1 MRRRA
6 LFFLLLLIAS
16 SAGVAEAQQGESYN
30 RMVRVYEDNDIINI
44 KGNGTDQ
51 GYTNGTRLDVFY
63 IKDHRSRFF
72 IDRLMP
78 KAGDSSINTF
88 GWGIMQI
95 MITPTDIT
103 KKIPD
108 GNDYP
113 YSGALF
119 ATHSLHASNPVK
131 KYNLQTEWMIGVM
144 GPPSLAKETQTI
156 VHELISY
163 QKPMGWDH
171 QLKTDLL
178 LNLNLSAE
186 KQLVN
191 ISKAIEVIGGAQVFG
206 GTALNG
212 AAAWSLIR
220 FGKMDPYFNGY
231 ISQYTTKKGAG
242 ARRQIYF
249 IMRPSVEW
257 TVTNALIEGGIF
269 NHRNEDKLPD
279 DNERN
284 PYTGARIRERV
295 VARFDYGIVLSSGRI
310 GLSFTQTTMTPVVKG
325 LGSEIVGNISLHV
338 AL

>member
-1 MRRRA
+1 MRRRG
-6 LFFLLLLIAS
+6 LFSLLLLTALSTGI
-16 SAGVAEAQQGESYN
+16 AEAQQGDSYN
-30 RMVRVYEDNDIINI
+30 RMVHVYEDNDIINI

-51 GYTNGTRLDVFY
+51 GYTNGTRLDLFY
-63 IKDHRSRFF
+63 VKNHRSRFF

-78 KAGDSSINTF
+78 KAADSSINTF

-95 MITPTDIT
+95 MITPTDLS

-119 ATHSLHASNPVK
+119 VTHSLHSSNPHK
-131 KYNLQTEWMIGVM
+131 KYNFQTEWTLGVM
-144 GPPSLAKETQTI
+144 GPPSLAKETQTV
-156 VHELISY
+156 VHGWISY
-163 QKPMGWDH
+163 QKPQGWDH

-178 LNLNLSAE
+178 LNLNVAAE
-186 KQLVN
+186 KQLLN
-191 ISKAIEVIGGAQVFG
+191 INKTIEVIGGAQVFG
-206 GTALNG
+206 GTAVNG

-220 FGKMDPYFNGY
+220 FGKMEPYFNGY
-231 ISQYTTKKGAG
+231 ISQYTSKKGAG
-242 ARRQIYF
+242 ARSQIYF

-269 NHRNEDKLPD
+269 NQRYEDKLPD

-295 VARFDYGIVLSSGRI
+295 VAKFDYGIVLSSGRI

>member
-1 MRRRA
+1 MTRRA
-6 LFFLLLLIAS
+6 LIFLLLLIALS
-16 SAGVAEAQQGESYN
+16 TGVAEAQQGETYN

-51 GYTNGTRLDVFY
+51 GYTNGTRLDLFY
-63 IKDHRSRFF
+63 VKNKRSRFF

-78 KAGDSSINTF
+78 KAGDSSVNTF

-95 MITPTDIT
+95 MITPTDIS

-119 ATHSLHASNPVK
+119 ITHSLHATNPVK
-131 KYNLQTEWMIGVM
+131 KYNLQTELTVGVM

-163 QKPMGWDH
+163 QKPMGWEH

-178 LNLNLSAE
+178 LNLNLAAE
-186 KQLVN
+186 KQILS
-191 ISKAIEVIGGAQVFG
+191 ISKSIEVIGGAQVFG

-212 AAAWSLIR
+212 AAAYSLIR
-220 FGKMDPYFNGY
+220 FGKMEPYFKGY
-231 ISQYTTKKGAG
+231 ISQYTSKKGAG

-249 IMRPSVEW
+249 IMRPAVEW
-257 TVTNALIEGGIF
+257 MLTNALIEGGIF
-269 NHRNEDKLPD
+269 NRYNEDKLPD
-279 DNERN
+279 NNERN
-284 PYTGARIRERV
+284 PYTGARIREWV
-295 VARFDYGIVLSSGRI
+295 VAKFDYGIVLSAGRL
-310 GLSFTQTTMTPVVKG
+310 GLSFTQTTMTPTVKG
-325 LGSEIVGNISLHV
+325 LGGEIVGNISLHV

>member
-6 LFFLLLLIAS
+6 LISLLLLIALS
-16 SAGVAEAQQGESYN
+16 TGIAEAQHGESYN

-44 KGNGTDQ
+44 NGNGTDQ
-51 GYTNGTRLDVFY
+51 GYMNGTRLDMFY
-63 IKDHRSRFF
+63 VKDHRSRFF
-72 IDRLMP
+72 VDRLMP
-78 KAGDSSINTF
+78 EAGDSSINTF

-95 MITPTDIT
+95 MITPTDIS

-108 GNDYP
+108 DNDYP

-119 ATHSLHASNPVK
+119 VTHSLHSSNPLK
-131 KYNLQTEWMIGVM
+131 KYNLQTEWTVGVM

-156 VHELISY
+156 VHEWISY
-163 QKPMGWDH
+163 QEPMGWDH

-178 LNLNLSAE
+178 LNLDLAAE
-186 KQLVN
+186 KQLLN
-191 ISKAIEVIGGAQVFG
+191 IGKTIEVIGGAQVFG

-231 ISQYTTKKGAG
+231 ISQYTSKKGAG
-242 ARRQIYF
+242 ARTQIYF

-257 TVTNALIEGGIF
+257 TITNALIEGGIF
-269 NHRNEDKLPD
+269 NHRYEDKLPD

-284 PYTGARIRERV
+284 PYRGARIRERV
-295 VARFDYGIVLSSGRI
+295 VAKFDYGIVLSSGRI
-310 GLSFTQTTMTPVVKG
+310 GLSFTQTTMTPTVKG
-325 LGSEIVGNISLHV
+325 LGGEEVGNISLHV

>member
-6 LFFLLLLIAS
+6 LIFLLWLIALS
-16 SAGVAEAQQGESYN
+16 TGVAEAQQGETYN

-51 GYTNGTRLDVFY
+51 GYTNGTRLDLFY
-63 IKDHRSRFF
+63 LKKQPSRFF

-95 MITPTDIT
+95 MITPTDIS
-103 KKIPD
+103 KKLPD

-113 YSGALF
+113 YSGSLF
-119 ATHSLHASNPVK
+119 ITHSLHATNPIK
-131 KYNLQTEWMIGVM
+131 KFNLQTEWMIGVM

-156 VHELISY
+156 VHGLISY

-171 QLKTDLL
+171 QLKTDPL
-178 LNLNLSAE
+178 LNLTLAAE
-186 KQLVN
+186 KQLLN
-191 ISKAIEVIGGAQVFG
+191 INKSVEVIGGAQVFG

-212 AAAWSLIR
+212 AAAYSIIR
-220 FGKMDPYFNGY
+220 FGKMEPYFNGY
-231 ISQYTTKKGAG
+231 ISQYTSKKGAG

-257 TVTNALIEGGIF
+257 MLTNALIEGGIF
-269 NHRNEDKLPD
+269 NHSHEDKLPD
-279 DNERN
+279 DNESN
-284 PYTGARIRERV
+284 PYIGARIRERV
-295 VARFDYGIVLSSGRI
+295 VAKFDYGLVLSSGRI
-310 GLSFTQTTMTPVVKG
+310 GLSFTQTTITPVIKG
-325 LGSEIVGNISLHV
+325 MGNEIVGNISLHV